1 MVFCRWAQLLNEA
14 TSNQST
20 MDSWLDISAHNVGL
34 PALSIRNVDC
44 QGFIYKEGGNYK
56 SWKRRYAV
64 LKDGCLYYYC
74 DIDSRSAQGRIYL
87 SSYLVWYKKGVI
99 LVILVK
105 YFEPGSCLSFNFVMS
120 VSDDSSF

>member
-1 MVFCRWAQLLNEA
+1 
-14 TSNQST
+14 

-44 QGFIYKEGGNYK
+44 QGFIHKEGGNFK

-74 DIDSRSAQGRIYL
+74 DIDSRSAQGVAHLHGYTVNDRPYSSKKNAFDLTPPEPRMRTFHFHAETEIDKERWIRAMKL
-87 SSYLVWYKKGVI
+87 SIGKW
-99 LVILVK
+99 VK
-105 YFEPGSCLSFNFVMS
+105 
-120 VSDDSSF
+120 VS